1 MKKLIVFIYC
11 LLPILLFSQNERG
24 FKAKIQG
31 EEINY
36 YSPLRQFA
44 PTALLTRANGNSAF
58 SFEAET
64 ANTSEKIA
72 TYEFLIGHSTGTS
85 SGERKFDITLNGQF
99 LFTFTTKAKQTG
111 YFENKGLIKPT
122 GSFQFN
128 CIEFDLNKDAFG
140 YLKIS
145 LPHQLVVEK
154 ATFEIKGQAQN
165 SRDWLMLFMV
175 KKDFKIDIEPT
186 CLITRKENKRKVN
199 FTAYNPLSSIQLLTV
214 KSNYINFSTNLKPGY
229 NQVGKAC
236 YPESFLGIDTLLI
249 YTNNLIKD
257 TQVIDIKLIGNF
269 EFNIIHHSHND
280 IGYSHLQTE
289 VAKIQ
294 SENIRKALQWV
305 SKSKKNKATPIW
317 HIESLWAVENFL
329 AEASKKEEQQFV
341 SAVKNGNI
349 VLSANYA
356 NILSGLAQKEE
367 LNWLVEYAKIL
378 EKKYG
383 FTIDCAMITDIPGL
397 SYNGFATY
405 EKNSIPYLSLGPNY
419 VESYEDKGDRVGGVI
434 QQSGDQIY
442 YWKSRQNPSNK
453 VMVWTAGKGYSYFHN
468 VQEKE
473 KSIKWEQK
481 ISSYINEL
489 VAKKYKF
496 DKVQLRYTMHADN
509 GPVDLDLCNFVDE
522 WNKKYS
528 YPTLVINSIPALY
541 KSIEKKY
548 GEGLAVLSGELS
560 PYWEDGAYSTAI
572 EEMQNRQLAL
582 QTIALEQHVRSNP
595 LFVHDSTKIYQLHK
609 NILLFHEHT
618 WGSWCSISDPE
629 IEFTTEQWRIKKSF
643 LDSAQAIY
651 NELAKQYNYTYS
663 TISNP
668 KNNFKKID
676 DFTIDPIRGSFT
688 SLLVVSKEVLNPAN
702 KSMLFDFIYSDGI
715 NPMIN
720 KAPSN
725 VKIVREENND
735 SIKRISVSFDLPTL
749 SDVLVSYTLNKQ
761 NNTLKATV
769 HFNKTA
775 TYTKESLHIALPFNL
790 KKAIMGYGDSD
801 NLLQYTVEQLPG
813 SNKDFI
819 CVSEQVVIQN
829 SALRI
834 NIKAPK
840 LALYEVGNLTNE
852 SLVNGQKVWKKSN
865 KNFTNLFLYV
875 FNNYWH
881 TNYKASQ
888 SGEFNFDMELS
899 FE

>member
-1 MKKLIVFIYC
+1 MIKRIVSTFC
-11 LLPILLFSQNERG
+11 LLPILLFSQQELG

-44 PTALLTRANGNSAF
+44 PKALLTRANGNSSF

-64 ANTSEKIA
+64 ANTSDKNA
-72 TYEFLIGHSTGTS
+72 TFEFLIGHSTGTS
-85 SGERKFDITLNGQF
+85 GGERKFDVSLNGTF
-99 LFTFTTKAKQTG
+99 LFTFTTQVKQTG
-111 YFENKGLIKPT
+111 TFENKGTIST
-122 GSFQFN
+122 IGSYQFN
-128 CIEFDLNKDAFG
+128 CSEYDLNKDAFG
-140 YLKIS
+140 YLKLTI
-145 LPHQLVVEK
+145 PQKLVKEK
-154 ATFEIKGQAQN
+154 AQFEIKGQAQN

-175 KKDFKIDIEPT
+175 KKAFKIEIEPT

-199 FTAYNPLSSIQLLTV
+199 FTAYNPTTSVQSLTI
-214 KSNYINFSTNLKPGY
+214 KSNYFNFSTKLKPGY
-229 NQVGKAC
+229 NHVGKAC
-236 YPESFLGIDTLLI
+236 YPENLLGKDTLFI

-257 TQVIDIKLIGNF
+257 TQIIDIKPIGNF

-294 SENIRKALQWV
+294 SENIRKAIRWINK
-305 SKSKKNKATPIW
+305 SKSNKAKAIW

-329 AEASKKEEQQFV
+329 KDASKEEEQQFV
-341 SAVKNGNI
+341 TAVKNGNI

-397 SYNGFATY
+397 TYNGFATY
-405 EKNSIPYLSLGPNY
+405 EKNTIPYLSFGPNY
-419 VESYEDKGDRVGGVI
+419 VESYEDKGDRVGGVV

-442 YWKSRQNPSNK
+442 YWRDRNNPTNK
-453 VMVWTAGKGYSYFHN
+453 VLVWTAGKGYSYFHN

-473 KSIKWEQK
+473 KQVKWEQK

-489 VAKKYKF
+489 VAKKYTF

-509 GPVDLDLCNFVDE
+509 GPVDIDLCNFVDE
-522 WNKKYS
+522 WNKTYS
-528 YPTLVINSIPALY
+528 YPTLVINSIPALF

-548 GEGLAVLSGELS
+548 GEGLAMLSGELT
-560 PYWEDGAYSTAI
+560 PYWEDGAYSTAV
-572 EEMQNRQLAL
+572 EEMQNRQLSL
-582 QTIALEQHVRSNP
+582 QTIALEKHVRSNP
-595 LFVHDSTKIYQLHK
+595 LFVHNAEKFYQLHK

-643 LDSAQAIY
+643 LDSAQATY

-668 KNNFKKID
+668 QNNFKKID
-676 DFTIDPIRGSFT
+676 DFTIDPIRGSFI
-688 SLLVVSKEVLNPAN
+688 SLLVAGKEVLNPAN
-702 KSMLFDFIYSDGI
+702 KSLLFDFIYSDGI
-715 NPMIN
+715 NPTIN

-749 SDVLVSYTLNKQ
+749 SDVFVNYTLNKR
-761 NNTLKATV
+761 NNTLKASV

-790 KKAIMGYGDSD
+790 PKAIMGYGDSD

-829 SALRI
+829 QALRI

-840 LALYEVGNLTNE
+840 LALYEVGTITNE
-852 SLVNGQKVWKKSN
+852 NLVNGQKVWKKSN

-888 SGEFNFDMELS
+888 SGEFDFDVELS